1 MRVALVMVAVLALA
15 LALTNPGFDRY
26 ERFVDDVVTQI
37 LVAEAGD
44 LPGGDL
50 ITVFGGPLASRLAR
64 RHTTRDN
71 YILFSIYRLD
81 MAAVG
86 LSGQEWRFLG
96 IGTHFVELHR
106 PESLR
111 E

>member
-1 MRVALVMVAVLALA
+1 MRVALVFVAVLALA

-37 LVAEAGD
+37 LIAEAGG

-50 ITVFGGPLASRLAR
+50 ISALGGPLASHLAR
-64 RHTTRDN
+64 RHTRRDN
-71 YILFSIYRLD
+71 YIVFSVYRLD

-86 LSGQEWRFLG
+86 LRGQEWRFLG
-96 IGTHFVELHR
+96 IGTQFVELER

-111 E
+111 D